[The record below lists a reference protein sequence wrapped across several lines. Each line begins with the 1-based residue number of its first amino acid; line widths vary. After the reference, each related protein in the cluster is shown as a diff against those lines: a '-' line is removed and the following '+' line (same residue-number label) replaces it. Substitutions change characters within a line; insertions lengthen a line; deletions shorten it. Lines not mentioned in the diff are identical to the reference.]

1 MTQEIEL
8 LTKECQNSSR
18 IFQKICLKIFGSRQT
33 KKISDIKYLLLTPV
47 IIIHF
52 ISTRFF
58 STLQD
63 FTRYC
68 KNLQIDARFYM
79 ILQETTSFYKIL
91 QDYTRYFKC
100 ENNHY
105 YKSQKNRQ
113 LSNSPCRK
121 KSISHKNL
129 FSLIPIFCLCFFQ
142 KSFSKKR
149 RNICLFSI
157 ILFEKLASNYQVIF
171 LQHRL

>member
-1 MTQEIEL
+1 M
-8 LTKECQNSSR
+8 
-18 IFQKICLKIFGSRQT
+18 
-33 KKISDIKYLLLTPV
+33 

-58 STLQD
+58 LTLQD

-68 KNLQIDARFYM
+68 KSLQINARFYM

-105 YKSQKNRQ
+105 YKSQRNRPT
-113 LSNSPCRK
+113 SNSPCRK
-121 KSISHKNL
+121 KSISYKNL
-129 FSLIPIFCLCFFQ
+129 FSLIPIFCLCFFF
-142 KSFSKKR
+142 KRVFLKKR
-149 RNICLFSI
+149 ELFVYS
-157 ILFEKLASNYQVIF
+157 LLYSLKNWRVITKSYS
-171 LQHRL
+171 HNTDCK

>member
-1 MTQEIEL
+1 M
-8 LTKECQNSSR
+8 
-18 IFQKICLKIFGSRQT
+18 
-33 KKISDIKYLLLTPV
+33 

-58 STLQD
+58 LTLQD

-68 KNLQIDARFYM
+68 KSLQINARFYM

-105 YKSQKNRQ
+105 YKSQRNRPT
-113 LSNSPCRK
+113 SNSPCRK
-121 KSISHKNL
+121 KSISYKNL
-129 FSLIPIFCLCFFQ
+129 FSLIPIFCLCFFFQ
-142 KSFSKKR
+142 KSFSKKKR
-149 RNICLFSI
+149 TICLFST

-171 LQHRL
+171 SQHRL

>member
-1 MTQEIEL
+1 M
-8 LTKECQNSSR
+8 
-18 IFQKICLKIFGSRQT
+18 
-33 KKISDIKYLLLTPV
+33 

-79 ILQETTSFYKIL
+79 ILQETTSFYKLL

-105 YKSQKNRQ
+105 YKSQKIDQ
-113 LSNSPCRK
+113 HPIHLVG
-121 KSISHKNL
+121 KSL
-129 FSLIPIFCLCFFQ
+129 FHTRTSSALYLYFAYVFFQ